1 MIKQNQANTHTRTFA
16 GCWRNR
22 THGFHDALVPRN
34 GCFKHVEGHGKLS
47 RCVGSPHSFSPHYQ
61 TFRHIILCCSHLSR
75 HTRQIDITSTAMETE
90 NLSLCL
96 KAGGTLI
103 MGIHLFYDNASTS
116 GVKLSPRSSGGKYSW
131 GLKLHPIVRSLD
143 AGNIYEY
150 FNTILPSMS
159 RSAKWCLPF
168 GFPNWNWYTFLV
180 LV

>member
-103 MGIHLFYDNASTS
+103 MGIHLFYNNASTS
-116 GVKLSPRSSGGKYSW
+116 GVMLSPRSSGGKHWLGWSYIQSSGHW
-131 GLKLHPIVRSLD
+131 IPQTYMNILTLYYHPCPGLPIGVFLLDSLIES
-143 AGNIYEY
+143 GTH
-150 FNTILPSMS
+150 FS
-159 RSAKWCLPF
+159 F
-168 GFPNWNWYTFLV
+168 
-180 LV
+180 